1 MKERFRRLLNPV
13 VSLLAHTGISPNVL
27 TFLGPV
33 LTLPV
38 AYLYL
43 QGRFSSAALALI
55 AVGLFDTLDG
65 QLARH
70 LNRTTAFGAF
80 LDSSLDRVA
89 EAILFGTWMWVFRF
103 QFPGVL
109 WVYLAFVGSFM
120 VSYARARGEGLG
132 ASTRVGPMDRAIR
145 YVWIIAASL
154 AGPGV
159 FLKSM
164 PYFALLVWLTVANR
178 YRDLYNRLSVPIRP
192 PAGKSSQ

>member
-1 MKERFRRLLNPV
+1 MKERFRQLLHPL
-13 VSLLAHTGISPNVL
+13 VSLLAHLGISPNVL

-43 QGRFSSAALALI
+43 QGRFREAALALI

-70 LNRTTAFGAF
+70 LNRTTSFGAF

-89 EAILFGTWMWVFRF
+89 EAMLFGTWMWGFRDR
-103 QFPGVL
+103 FPGVL
-109 WVYLAFVGSFM
+109 WIYLAFVGSFM

-132 ASTRVGPMDRAIR
+132 ASTRVGPMDRAVR

-154 AGPGV
+154 AGPER
-159 FLKSM
+159 FLRSM

>member
-1 MKERFRRLLNPV
+1 PM
-13 VSLLAHTGISPNVL
+13 VSLLAHLGISPNML

-43 QGRFSSAALALI
+43 QGHFREAALALI

-70 LNRTTAFGAF
+70 LNRTTDFGAF

-89 EAILFGTWMWVFRF
+89 EAMLFGTWMWGCRDR
-103 QFPGVL
+103 FPGVL
-109 WVYLAFVGSFM
+109 WIYLALVGSFM

-132 ASTRVGPMDRAIR
+132 VSTRVGPMDRALR
-145 YVWIIAASL
+145 YGWIIAASL
-154 AGPGV
+154 AGSEL
-159 FLKSM
+159 FLRSM